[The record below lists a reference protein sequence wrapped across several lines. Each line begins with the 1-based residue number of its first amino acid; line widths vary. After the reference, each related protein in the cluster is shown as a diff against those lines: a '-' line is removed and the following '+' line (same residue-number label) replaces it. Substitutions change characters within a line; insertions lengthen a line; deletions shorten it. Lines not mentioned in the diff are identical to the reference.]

1 MKPGAGRALT
11 GGREGEGRKGTRE
24 EGGRKRRREGEGGG
38 REEEGGREILR
49 PPQCREPGPGF
60 LVASQPPVL
69 EPCCPTSIVFQFWKL
84 RALPGSPSASP
95 SV

>member
-1 MKPGAGRALT
+1 MKPGAGRALI
-11 GGREGEGRKGTRE
+11 GGREGEGRKG
-24 EGGRKRRREGEGGG
+24 RREGEGRG
-38 REEEGGREILR
+38 REEEGGRKILR

-84 RALPGSPSASP
+84 CALPGSPSASP